1 MQVRKPDAPISAKAP
16 MPLKKAPEHRP
27 IADSSRLT
35 ATWRKRASP
44 PYCVISR
51 VIQPSGKLATSEM
64 PHSALTSTMCS
75 ATLSAAPAIRPLFG
89 NAADLSKG
97 FFLESQIGP
106 GLDRNALCAALGREP
121 GDHLQRIVEVEER
134 ALDAVV
140 DEREAPLARPADRD
154 PAHRSARNAL
164 AVERRKHQVLRERA
178 GPRDRERLAS
188 QILERLDLGL
198 HHDQVREML

>member
-121 GDHLQRIVEVEER
+121 GDHLQ
-134 ALDAVV
+134 
-140 DEREAPLARPADRD
+140 PLARHAAVDAVA
-154 PAHRSARNAL
+154 AHREQRVIGRVGERGVGLAR
-164 AVERRKHQVLRERA
+164 VL
-178 GPRDRERLAS
+178 LVY
-188 QILERLDLGL
+188 LD
-198 HHDQVREML
+198 